1 MKNNSYTTKRKTAT
15 SKVTLF
21 FCIIFLLFAFVD
33 TKAKAATISENKNFL
48 VDSSYDYSDRSQVQA
63 SLKKINLNGY
73 FYVEN
78 DYYNSLSNAQKN
90 EFDLNLDLLASDF
103 DDTIYPRM
111 RNIFGTEWNPGI
123 DNDSKITI
131 LFTRTKENVGGY
143 FNPNDE
149 YSKDVIVSK
158 KSNEREM
165 IYLNILFIDDERI
178 KSFLAHEFQHMITW
192 YNKNKL
198 NNISDNIWL
207 NEARSEYASTAIGYD
222 DNYNVSNLKARISG
236 FKTNP
241 VDSITEWQNKIH
253 DYSSVN
259 LFSQYLTD
267 QFGENIFRIMISNN
281 KIGIESINN
290 ALSTFNQGETF
301 RSVFESWSVANYLND
316 ATISSDGKYGY
327 KNFNINYENFH
338 ISTQNQFTVDDSEIN
353 ISSSMKDWT
362 GEYYEFKIIDKQYG
376 AKDKIKINFTGE
388 VSGKYSVPYVVFY
401 KNGEKKVE
409 YLNSGSDQDY
419 NNSISLSDNNVSS
432 FTVIPISYKN
442 STSFGSDIDSYSF
455 SLSVDI
461 VNNSIFANNSLLKSN
476 NNSKVYLIEGSNKR
490 WINSVDSFI
499 SNGYKWED
507 ILIVTD
513 YELSQYQKGEDIVVK
528 INSNS
533 NFNGSL
539 FKSLT
544 DSKVYLIE
552 DNNKRW
558 INSVQSFV
566 SNGYNWK
573 NIVIVTDY
581 ELTQYQSGADIS

>member
-207 NEARSEYASTAIGYD
+207 NEVRSEYASTAIGYD
-222 DNYNVSNLKARISG
+222 DNYNASNLKARISG

-241 VDSITEWQNKIH
+241 VDSLTEWQNKIY

-259 LFSQYLTD
+259 LFSQYLAD

-281 KIGIESINN
+281 KIGIESIND
-290 ALSTFNQGETF
+290 ALLTLNQKETF
-301 RSVFESWSVANYLND
+301 RSVFENWSVANYLND
-316 ATISSDGKYGY
+316 ITVGSNEKYGY
-327 KNFNINYENFH
+327 KNVNINYKNFH
-338 ISTQNQFTVDDSEIN
+338 ISTQNQFIVDSTEVN
-353 ISSSMKDWT
+353 ISNSIKDWT
-362 GEYYEFKIIDKQYG
+362 SEYYEFKIIDKQYG
-376 AKDKIKINFTGE
+376 TKDKIKINFEGE
-388 VSGKYSVPYVVFY
+388 VSGKYSVPYIVFY
-401 KNGEKKVE
+401 KNGEKKIE
-409 YLNSGSDQDY
+409 YLNLGSDQNY
-419 NNSISLSDNNVSS
+419 TNSIALSDNNISS
-432 FTVIPISYKN
+432 FTVIPVSYKN
-442 STSFGSDIDSYSF
+442 STSFGSDIDSYNF

-513 YELSQYQKGEDIVVK
+513 YELSQYQRGADMVLK
-528 INSNS
+528 INKNS

-552 DNNKRW
+552 DDKKRW
-558 INSVQSFV
+558 IDSVQSFV

-581 ELTQYQSGADIS
+581 ELIQYQNGADIS

>member
-1 MKNNSYTTKRKTAT
+1 MKNNSYTAKKKTAT
-15 SKVTLF
+15 FKVMLF
-21 FCIIFLLFAFVD
+21 FCIIFSLFVFVD
-33 TKAKAATISENKNFL
+33 TKAKAATISENEDFF
-48 VDSSYDYSDRSQVQA
+48 VDSSYDYFDRSQVQA
-63 SLKKINLNGY
+63 SLKKINLNAY

-78 DYYNSLSNAQKN
+78 DYYNSLSSMQKN
-90 EFDLNLDLLASDF
+90 EFDLNLDLLANDF
-103 DDTIYPRM
+103 DDTIYPKM

-149 YSKDVIVSK
+149 YSKDAIANK
-158 KSNEREM
+158 RSNEREM

-241 VDSITEWQNKIH
+241 VDSLTEWQNKIY

-259 LFSQYLTD
+259 LFSQYLAD

-281 KIGIESINN
+281 KIGIESIND
-290 ALSTFNQGETF
+290 ALSTLNQKETF
-301 RSVFESWSVANYLND
+301 RSVFENWSVANYLND
-316 ATISSDGKYGY
+316 ITVESNGKYGY
-327 KNFNINYENFH
+327 KNVDINYKNFH
-338 ISTQNQFTVDDSEIN
+338 ISTQNQFIIDNSEVN
-353 ISSSMKDWT
+353 ISNSIKDWT
-362 GEYYEFKIIDKQYG
+362 SEYYEFKIIDKQYG
-376 AKDKIKINFTGE
+376 TKDKIKINFEGE
-388 VSGKYSVPYVVFY
+388 VSGKYSVPYIVFY

-409 YLNSGSDQDY
+409 HLNFNGDQNY
-419 NNSISLSDNNVSS
+419 INSISLADNDVSS
-432 FTVIPISYKN
+432 FAVIPMSYKN
-442 STSFGSDIDSYSF
+442 SASFGSDIDSYSF
-455 SLSVDI
+455 SLSIDI
-461 VNNSIFANNSLLKSN
+461 VNNSIFVNNSLLKSN
-476 NNSKVYLIEGSNKR
+476 NNSKVYLVESNNKR

-499 SNGYKWED
+499 SNGYRWED

-513 YELSQYQKGEDIVVK
+513 YELSQYQRGEDIVVK
-528 INSNS
+528 INKNS

-552 DNNKRW
+552 DDKKRW
-558 INSVQSFV
+558 IDSVQSFV

-573 NIVIVTDY
+573 DIVIVTDY

>member
-1 MKNNSYTTKRKTAT
+1 MKNNSYTAKRKMAT
-15 SKVTLF
+15 FKVMLF
-21 FCIIFLLFAFVD
+21 FCMIFSLFIYVNIE
-33 TKAKAATISENKNFL
+33 TKAAAISENEEFF
-48 VDSSYDYSDRSQVQA
+48 VDSSYDYSDRSQVLA
-63 SLKKINLNGY
+63 NLKKINLNAY

-78 DYYNSLSNAQKN
+78 DYYDGLSNAQKN
-90 EFDLNLDLLASDF
+90 EFDLNLDLLANDF
-103 DDTIYPRM
+103 DDTIYPKM

-131 LFTRTKENVGGY
+131 FFTRTKENVGGY

-149 YSKDVIVSK
+149 YSKDVIANK
-158 KSNEREM
+158 RSNEREI

-207 NEARSEYASTAIGYD
+207 NEVRSEYASTAIGYD
-222 DNYNVSNLKARISG
+222 DNYNASNLKARISG

-241 VDSITEWQNKIH
+241 VDSLTEWQNKIY

-259 LFSQYLTD
+259 LFSQYLAD

-281 KIGIESINN
+281 KIGIESIND
-290 ALSTFNQGETF
+290 ALLTLNQKETF
-301 RSVFESWSVANYLND
+301 RSVFENWSVANYLND
-316 ATISSDGKYGY
+316 ITVGSNEKYGY
-327 KNFNINYENFH
+327 KNVNINYKNFH
-338 ISTQNQFTVDDSEIN
+338 ISTQNQFIVDSTEVN
-353 ISSSMKDWT
+353 ISNSIKDWT
-362 GEYYEFKIIDKQYG
+362 SEYYEFKIIDKQYG
-376 AKDKIKINFTGE
+376 TKDKIKINFEGE
-388 VSGKYSVPYVVFY
+388 VSGKYSVPYIVFY
-401 KNGEKKVE
+401 KNGEKKIE
-409 YLNSGSDQDY
+409 YLNLGSDQNY
-419 NNSISLSDNNVSS
+419 TNSIALSDNNISS
-432 FTVIPISYKN
+432 FTVIPVSYKN
-442 STSFGSDIDSYSF
+442 STSFGSDIDSYNF

-513 YELSQYQKGEDIVVK
+513 YELSQYQRGADMVLK
-528 INSNS
+528 INKNS

-552 DNNKRW
+552 DDKKRW
-558 INSVQSFV
+558 IDSVQSFV

-581 ELTQYQSGADIS
+581 ELIQYQNGADIS